1 MSSATSHPVGGVDYP
16 RTLQEFSEWFPSEEA
31 CAQYLRRL
39 RWADGFRCPGCGGDK
54 AWPTSRDELRC
65 TQCQR
70 QTSVTAGTIFEGTRK
85 PLRMWFLTMWYVTNQ
100 KLGGSALGMQRILGL
115 GSYQTAWTWLHKM
128 RRAMVRP
135 GRDQL
140 AGRVEVDEMYVG
152 GNEEDVRGRQTETK
166 AIVAIAIEVL
176 EPRGLGRVRL
186 RRVADVSGASLI
198 PFVCGVVAPG
208 SVVHTDGWRG
218 YNQLGRHG
226 YRHKRSI
233 LASSDDP
240 AHVVM
245 PAVHRVASLLKRW
258 LLGTHQGAVSAK
270 HLNYYLDEFTF
281 RFNRRTSRARGLLF
295 YRLVAQAVQVDP
307 VHYKQLVGGKESVN
321 HNG

>member
-31 CAQYLRRL
+31 CAQYLSRL

-140 AGRVEVDEMYVG
+140 AGRVEVDETYVG

-186 RRVADVSGASLI
+186 RRVADVSAASLI
-198 PFVCGVVAPG
+198 PFVCEVVAPG
-208 SVVHTDGWRG
+208 SVVHTDGWKG

-226 YRHKRSI
+226 YRHERSI
-233 LASSDDP
+233 LASSDGP

-270 HLNYYLDEFTF
+270 HLDYYLDEFTF

-307 VHYKQLVGGKESVN
+307 VRYKQLVGGKESVN

>member
-1 MSSATSHPVGGVDYP
+1 MVGSATSHPVGGVDYP
-16 RTLQEFSEWFPSEEA
+16 RTLQEFSEWFPSQA
-31 CAQYLRRL
+31 SCAEYLRRL
-39 RWADGFRCPGCGGDK
+39 RWPDGFRCPGCGGDK
-54 AWPTSRDELRC
+54 AWPTMRDQLRC
-65 TQCQR
+65 AKCQR
-70 QTSVTAGTIFEGTRK
+70 QTLVTAGTIFEGTRK

-140 AGRVEVDEMYVG
+140 AGRVEVDETYVG
-152 GNEEDVRGRQTETK
+152 GDEEDVRGRRTETK
-166 AIVAIAIEVL
+166 AIVAVAIEVL
-176 EPRGLGRVRL
+176 EPRGFGRVRL
-186 RRVADVSGASLI
+186 RRVANASAGSLT
-198 PFVCGVVAPG
+198 PFVCEVVAPG

-218 YNQLGRHG
+218 YNQLAQHG
-226 YRHKRSI
+226 YRHERSI
-233 LASSDDP
+233 LATCDDP

-245 PAVHRVASLLKRW
+245 PAVHRIAALLKRW

-270 HLNYYLDEFTF
+270 HLDYYLDEFTF

-307 VHYKQLVGGKESVN
+307 VHYKQLVGGKMA
-321 HNG
+321 